1 MACGVTMVASE
12 LSMSILYL
20 LERDGWE
27 LFGELVSWL
36 VTKGRDHRVGNKVR
50 YGKWHLVA

>member
-1 MACGVTMVASE
+1 MAFGIAMVPSK
-12 LSMSILYL
+12 LSMTILYL

-27 LFGELVSWL
+27 LFGELIIWL